1 MAAGRGGGGLGPSNS
16 AAAPRALL
24 LIVVAVLLGAALL
37 WKGLDDGTDLVSDQP
52 VPTTTA
58 PTGDGTPDD
67 GSGDGTPDDGS
78 GDGTPDDGSGDVT
91 GDGTPDDGTGDGTPD
106 DGTGDGTTDDG
117 TGDGTTDDGTGG
129 TTTSTLF
136 PTITEPP
143 SEVQVLVANGSGTA
157 RAAGDVT
164 ELLVPKGYATLAP
177 ANAQPTDSTMIFFRP
192 GMVAEARAV
201 MELLAPDSPD
211 LLAQIPPTGLA
222 VAENAL
228 DRLESAD
235 IVVILGADGRI
246 HNG

>member
-16 AAAPRALL
+16 AAVPRALL

-58 PTGDGTPDD
+58 PT
-67 GSGDGTPDDGS
+67 GDGTPDDGS

-211 LLAQIPPTGLA
+211 LLAQIPPTGLT

>member
-1 MAAGRGGGGLGPSNS
+1 MAAGRGGGGLGPSNG
-16 AAAPRALL
+16 AAAPLALL

-58 PTGDGTPDD
+58 T
-67 GSGDGTPDDGS
+67 
-78 GDGTPDDGSGDVT
+78 T

-106 DGTGDGTTDDG
+106 DGTGDGTP
-117 TGDGTTDDGTGG
+117 DDGTGG

-157 RAAGDVT
+157 RAAGSVT

>member
-67 GSGDGTPDDGS
+67 G
-78 GDGTPDDGSGDVT
+78 T
-91 GDGTPDDGTGDGTPD
+91 GDSTP
-106 DGTGDGTTDDG
+106 
-117 TGDGTTDDGTGG
+117 DDGTGG

>member
-78 GDGTPDDGSGDVT
+78 GDGTPDDGSGD
-91 GDGTPDDGTGDGTPD
+91 GTPDDGSGDGSGDGTP
-106 DGTGDGTTDDG
+106 
-117 TGDGTTDDGTGG
+117 DDGTGG

>member
-1 MAAGRGGGGLGPSNS
+1 MAAGRGGGGLGPSNG

-78 GDGTPDDGSGDVT
+78 GDGT
-91 GDGTPDDGTGDGTPD
+91 GDGTP
-106 DGTGDGTTDDG
+106 
-117 TGDGTTDDGTGG
+117 DDGTGG

-157 RAAGDVT
+157 RAAGSVT

>member
-1 MAAGRGGGGLGPSNS
+1 
-16 AAAPRALL
+16 
-24 LIVVAVLLGAALL
+24 
-37 WKGLDDGTDLVSDQP
+37 
-52 VPTTTA
+52 
-58 PTGDGTPDD
+58 GDGTP
-67 GSGDGTPDDGS
+67 
-78 GDGTPDDGSGDVT
+78 
-91 GDGTPDDGTGDGTPD
+91 
-106 DGTGDGTTDDG
+106 
-117 TGDGTTDDGTGG
+117 DDGTGG

>member
-1 MAAGRGGGGLGPSNS
+1 
-16 AAAPRALL
+16 
-24 LIVVAVLLGAALL
+24 
-37 WKGLDDGTDLVSDQP
+37 DDGSGDGTPDEG
-52 VPTTTA
+52 A
-58 PTGDGTPDD
+58 GDGTPDD
-67 GSGDGTPDDGS
+67 GSGDGT
-78 GDGTPDDGSGDVT
+78 GD
-91 GDGTPDDGTGDGTPD
+91 
-106 DGTGDGTTDDG
+106 
-117 TGDGTTDDGTGG
+117 

-157 RAAGDVT
+157 RAAGSVT
-164 ELLVPKGYATLAP
+164 QLLVPKGYATLPP

-201 MELLAPDSPD
+201 MEILAPDSPD

>member
-1 MAAGRGGGGLGPSNS
+1 MAAGRGGGGLGPSNG

-58 PTGDGTPDD
+58 T
-67 GSGDGTPDDGS
+67 
-78 GDGTPDDGSGDVT
+78 T

-106 DGTGDGTTDDG
+106 DGTGDGTP
-117 TGDGTTDDGTGG
+117 DDGTGG

-157 RAAGDVT
+157 RAAGSVT

>member
-1 MAAGRGGGGLGPSNS
+1 MAAGRGGGGLGPSNG

-58 PTGDGTPDD
+58 T
-67 GSGDGTPDDGS
+67 
-78 GDGTPDDGSGDVT
+78 T
-91 GDGTPDDGTGDGTPD
+91 GDGTPDDGTGDGTP
-106 DGTGDGTTDDG
+106 
-117 TGDGTTDDGTGG
+117 DDGTGG

-157 RAAGDVT
+157 RAAGSVT

-177 ANAQPTDSTMIFFRP
+177 ANAQPTDSTMLFFRP

>member
-78 GDGTPDDGSGDVT
+78 GDGTPDDGSGDGT
-91 GDGTPDDGTGDGTPD
+91 PDGTP
-106 DGTGDGTTDDG
+106 
-117 TGDGTTDDGTGG
+117 DDGTGG

-157 RAAGDVT
+157 RAAGSVT

>member
-67 GSGDGTPDDGS
+67 G
-78 GDGTPDDGSGDVT
+78 T
-91 GDGTPDDGTGDGTPD
+91 GDGTPDDGTGDSTPD
-106 DGTGDGTTDDG
+106 DGTGDSTPDDG
-117 TGDGTTDDGTGG
+117 TGDSTPDDGTGG

>member
-78 GDGTPDDGSGDVT
+78 GDGTPDDGSGD
-91 GDGTPDDGTGDGTPD
+91 GTPDDGSGDGTGDGTP
-106 DGTGDGTTDDG
+106 
-117 TGDGTTDDGTGG
+117 DDGTGG

>member
-16 AAAPRALL
+16 AAVPRALL
-24 LIVVAVLLGAALL
+24 LIVVAVLLGGALL
-37 WKGLDDGTDLVSDQP
+37 WKGLDDGTDLTSDQP

-58 PTGDGTPDD
+58 PTPDDGSGDGSGDGTPAAGSGAGTPDD
-67 GSGDGTPDDGS
+67 GSGDGT
-78 GDGTPDDGSGDVT
+78 GD
-91 GDGTPDDGTGDGTPD
+91 
-106 DGTGDGTTDDG
+106 
-117 TGDGTTDDGTGG
+117 

-157 RAAGDVT
+157 RAAGSVT
-164 ELLVPKGYATLAP
+164 QLLVPKGYATLPP

-201 MELLAPDSPD
+201 MEILAPDSPD

-222 VAENAL
+222 VAESAL
-228 DRLESAD
+228 DRLELAD
-235 IVVILGADGRI
+235 IVVILGADSRI

>member
-58 PTGDGTPDD
+58 PTGDGVPDD
-67 GSGDGTPDDGS
+67 GTGDGTPD
-78 GDGTPDDGSGDVT
+78 
-91 GDGTPDDGTGDGTPD
+91 DGTPDDGTGDGTPD

-211 LLAQIPPTGLA
+211 LLAQIPPTGLT

>member
-1 MAAGRGGGGLGPSNS
+1 MAAGRGGGGLGPSNG

-58 PTGDGTPDD
+58 TTGDGTPDD
-67 GSGDGTPDDGS
+67 GAGDGTP
-78 GDGTPDDGSGDVT
+78 
-91 GDGTPDDGTGDGTPD
+91 
-106 DGTGDGTTDDG
+106 
-117 TGDGTTDDGTGG
+117 DDGTGG

-157 RAAGDVT
+157 RAAGSVT

>member
-16 AAAPRALL
+16 AAVPRALL

-78 GDGTPDDGSGDVT
+78 GDGTPDDGSGD
-91 GDGTPDDGTGDGTPD
+91 GTPDDGTGDGTP
-106 DGTGDGTTDDG
+106 
-117 TGDGTTDDGTGG
+117 DDGTGG

-157 RAAGDVT
+157 RAAGSVT

>member
-1 MAAGRGGGGLGPSNS
+1 MAAGRGGGGLGPSNG

-58 PTGDGTPDD
+58 T
-67 GSGDGTPDDGS
+67 
-78 GDGTPDDGSGDVT
+78 T
-91 GDGTPDDGTGDGTPD
+91 GDGTPDDGTGDGTP
-106 DGTGDGTTDDG
+106 
-117 TGDGTTDDGTGG
+117 DDGTGG

-157 RAAGDVT
+157 RAAGSVT

-228 DRLESAD
+228 DRLEAAD

>member
-16 AAAPRALL
+16 AAVPRALL

-58 PTGDGTPDD
+58 PTGDGTP
-67 GSGDGTPDDGS
+67 
-78 GDGTPDDGSGDVT
+78 
-91 GDGTPDDGTGDGTPD
+91 
-106 DGTGDGTTDDG
+106 DDG

-211 LLAQIPPTGLA
+211 LLAQIPPTGLT

>member
-78 GDGTPDDGSGDVT
+78 GDGTPDDGSGD
-91 GDGTPDDGTGDGTPD
+91 GTGDGTPD
-106 DGTGDGTTDDG
+106 DGSGDGTPDDGSGDG
-117 TGDGTTDDGTGG
+117 TGDGTPDDGTGG

>member
-1 MAAGRGGGGLGPSNS
+1 MAAGRGGGGLGPSNG

-58 PTGDGTPDD
+58 T
-67 GSGDGTPDDGS
+67 
-78 GDGTPDDGSGDVT
+78 T

-106 DGTGDGTTDDG
+106 AGAG
-117 TGDGTTDDGTGG
+117 DGTGG

-157 RAAGDVT
+157 RAAGSVT

>member
-16 AAAPRALL
+16 AAVPRALL

-67 GSGDGTPDDGS
+67 G
-78 GDGTPDDGSGDVT
+78 T
-91 GDGTPDDGTGDGTPD
+91 GDGTP
-106 DGTGDGTTDDG
+106 
-117 TGDGTTDDGTGG
+117 DDGTGG

-157 RAAGDVT
+157 RAAGSVT

-228 DRLESAD
+228 DRLEAAD

>member
-67 GSGDGTPDDGS
+67 GSGDGS
-78 GDGTPDDGSGDVT
+78 GDGTP
-91 GDGTPDDGTGDGTPD
+91 
-106 DGTGDGTTDDG
+106 
-117 TGDGTTDDGTGG
+117 DDGTGG

>member
-1 MAAGRGGGGLGPSNS
+1 MAAGRGGGGLGPSNG

-52 VPTTTA
+52 TPTTTA

-67 GSGDGTPDDGS
+67 G
-78 GDGTPDDGSGDVT
+78 T
-91 GDGTPDDGTGDGTPD
+91 GDGTP
-106 DGTGDGTTDDG
+106 
-117 TGDGTTDDGTGG
+117 DDGTGG

-157 RAAGDVT
+157 RAAGSVT

-228 DRLESAD
+228 DRLEAAD

>member
-1 MAAGRGGGGLGPSNS
+1 MAAGRGGGGLGPSNG

-58 PTGDGTPDD
+58 T
-67 GSGDGTPDDGS
+67 
-78 GDGTPDDGSGDVT
+78 T

-106 DGTGDGTTDDG
+106 DGTDLVSDQPVPTTTATTGDGTPDDG
-117 TGDGTTDDGTGG
+117 TGDGTPDDGTGG

-157 RAAGDVT
+157 RAAGSVT

-228 DRLESAD
+228 DRLEAAD

>member
-1 MAAGRGGGGLGPSNS
+1 MAAGRGGGGLGPSNG

-58 PTGDGTPDD
+58 T
-67 GSGDGTPDDGS
+67 
-78 GDGTPDDGSGDVT
+78 T

-106 DGTGDGTTDDG
+106 DGTDLVSDQPVPTTTATTGDGTPDDG
-117 TGDGTTDDGTGG
+117 TGDGTPDDGTGG

-157 RAAGDVT
+157 RAAGSVT

-222 VAENAL
+222 VAESAL
-228 DRLESAD
+228 DRLEAAD